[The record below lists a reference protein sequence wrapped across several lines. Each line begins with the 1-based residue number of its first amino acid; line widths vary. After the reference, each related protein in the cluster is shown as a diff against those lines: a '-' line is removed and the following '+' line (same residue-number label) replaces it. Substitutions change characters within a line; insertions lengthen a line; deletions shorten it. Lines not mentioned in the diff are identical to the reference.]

1 MIFRLLRILVITS
14 SFFFLTGFMPLF
26 SIVGPSMTALTS
38 GNVYKAGAQF
48 FINQS
53 IEKQT
58 GKTSLTL
65 VKDEINK
72 KIQKKSVNDD
82 LRKLVE
88 KRIKITRQTIE
99 NQNLQKLIKK
109 RINVTRSIIKLNK
122 TTQ

>member
-1 MIFRLLRILVITS
+1 MIFRLFRILVITT

-58 GKTSLTL
+58 GKTSFTL
-65 VKDEINK
+65 VKEEINK
-72 KIQKKSVNDD
+72 KIQNKSVNDD

-88 KRIKITRQTIE
+88 KRIKITRKTIE
-99 NQNLQKLIKK
+99 NQNLQKLIKN

>member
-1 MIFRLLRILVITS
+1 MIFRLLRILVITT

-58 GKTSLTL
+58 GKTSFTL
-65 VKDEINK
+65 VKEEINK

-88 KRIKITRQTIE
+88 KRINITRKTIE

>member
-1 MIFRLLRILVITS
+1 MIFRLLKILAITT
-14 SFFFLTGFMPLF
+14 SFFFFTGFMPLF

-48 FINQS
+48 FINQR

-58 GKTSLTL
+58 GKTSFTL
-65 VKDEINK
+65 VKEEINK

-88 KRIKITRQTIE
+88 KRIKITRKTIE